1 MVSYLFSTLAQR
13 QLVFR
18 WREWCGLSVMRSW
31 EDLLGVMGNS
41 SVAGYSQLYQSV
53 EDIDLWTAGI
63 SELPLPGSMVL
74 S

>member
-1 MVSYLFSTLAQR
+1 
-13 QLVFR
+13 
-18 WREWCGLSVMRSW
+18 MRSW
-31 EDLLGVMGNS
+31 DDLVGVMGNS

-63 SELPLPGSMVL
+63 SELPLPGSMVVDL